1 MKQLT
6 LSSVLRL
13 AFVFCL
19 VLFLANSAPAQ
30 NTNSGDIRG
39 TVTDPAGAVVP
50 GASVTV
56 TNNDTG
62 VRREFVTNSVG
73 IYDTNSILPGTYT
86 ITFSKAGF
94 EKLVKTPIVLQ
105 VATITVDAQLAVG
118 ATTQEVT
125 VTSTL
130 EALKTEDAQQST
142 TLATHEMASL
152 PMVGPENGWMNFLTL
167 LPGAAGSPGYGGG
180 SGSTSNPGIDQAI
193 GGTAPYFSSY
203 LIDGGSIRLPAS
215 ANVDEQVTESIGELQ
230 IVAMNASAIYGG
242 GGNVFNLISKTGT
255 NKFHGTAYDYNQNDK
270 FNARD
275 AFNTTGAKARQ
286 RYNYTG
292 GALGGPIVKNK
303 VFFYF
308 NFENKIN
315 PSSSTATITVP
326 TDAMKAGCFN
336 PAIFGSQLTEGPG
349 HGNKPLTTNVAQCGA
364 YNPADLAIPTADMDP
379 VALKIQ
385 SYYVTATDQTL
396 LTNNYRYLAAATNPD
411 RKYFVR
417 MDFNLSEKNRVNLT
431 LLDHINPIHW
441 QYSPMCPI
449 QCQTSAGGGK
459 SAQITDVYTF
469 SPSLVNEFRFS
480 TVRQTNFFVTGSFG
494 KGYPAAIGLQYSK
507 ADVFPDVQING
518 TGGNGTFNAG
528 GDTNAIFVENTFDY
542 SDTLTMIR
550 GKHILHFGAEVLRN
564 QNNSTPWGNLH
575 GAQFTFTGQY
585 TGGNVGYADF
595 LMGDVQAW
603 SALNQPL
610 NGTRD
615 WNPMFFVQ
623 DDIKVRPNL
632 TVNLGLRW
640 EIHGGFYNQFNVAG
654 GFDPTLTNPITG
666 TPGSIWFAGLS
677 GERTMCFKTQYP
689 IVMPRLGFAWS
700 LTNNWV
706 LRGGVGQYS
715 AMWSSDTAGGEIGF
729 GSASLGTASAAP
741 GQPPVVQLSGT
752 GANLP
757 YILPSRNAA
766 DYNNEGN
773 GFIPYMP
780 YDLPAMKGWQWSGS
794 VQRRLPGNMV
804 IEAGYVGSHWNN
816 LEFLAD
822 DNQVP
827 ANKLGGGQAARPY
840 PQYLSIGIGAGGA
853 RTGQFNGIS
862 NYNAAEFS
870 LKKPFGHGLT
880 VDTNLTY
887 SRAKDSMG
895 SSGWG
900 THFGSIFYQDTYNVP
915 ANYAL
920 SNFDTPLAFK
930 GALIYALPL
939 GRGHRYASS
948 PGGDA
953 ALGGWQA
960 SALWVAQSGPPF
972 TVVMSSATNN
982 GALCNGC
989 SWYPN
994 LVGNPKVSN
1003 PSNAEWFNQLAYAT
1017 PTTNTFGNNP
1027 RNSLRGPGLTSINFS
1042 LAKSFSIPRWEQ
1054 GKLQIRMDAT
1064 NIFNHPCFGIP
1075 NNNLNATELA
1085 NGVYDPSIGRITG
1098 TTITGRVIQLSA
1110 RFSF

>member
-1 MKQLT
+1 MK
-6 LSSVLRL
+6 LSLNSVIRL

-50 GASVTV
+50 GATVTV
-56 TNNDTG
+56 TNTDTG
-62 VRREFVTNSVG
+62 VRRDFVTNSVG

-94 EKLVKTPIVLQ
+94 EKLVKTSIVLQ
-105 VATITVDAQLAVG
+105 VAIITVDAQLAVG

-142 TLATHEMASL
+142 TLAAHEMATL
-152 PMVGPENGWMNFLTL
+152 PMVGPENGWRNLLTL
-167 LPGAAGSPGYGGG
+167 LPGGSGTPGYGGG
-180 SGSTSNPGIDQAI
+180 SGNAGNPGVDQQID
-193 GGTAPYFSSY
+193 GTQPYFSSY

-215 ANVDEQVTESIGELQ
+215 ANIDEQVTESVAELQ
-230 IVAMNASAIYGG
+230 VIAMNASAQYGG
-242 GGNVFNLISKTGT
+242 GGDVFNLISKTGT
-255 NKFHGTAYDYNQNDK
+255 NQFHGAAYDYNQNDK

-275 AFNTTGAKARQ
+275 FFNSTGAKGRQ

-292 GALGGPIVKNK
+292 GALGGPIVKNR

-315 PSSSTATITVP
+315 PSTSTATITVP
-326 TDAMKAGCFN
+326 TDAMKAGCFD
-336 PAIFGSQLTEGPG
+336 PAIFGSHLTLDAA
-349 HGNKPLTTNVAQCGA
+349 HGGTPLTTNVAQCGA

-379 VALKIQ
+379 VALKTQ
-385 SYYVTATDQTL
+385 SYYVTATDQSL
-396 LTNNYRYLAAATNPD
+396 LSNNYRYLAASTSPD

-431 LLDHINPIHW
+431 LLDHINPLHFT
-441 QYSPMCPI
+441 YSPMCPI

-480 TVRQTNFFVTGSFG
+480 TVRQTNFYVTASLG
-494 KGYPAAIGLQYSK
+494 KGMPAAIGLQFSK
-507 ADVFPDVQING
+507 ADEFPAVSIG
-518 TGGNGTFNAG
+518 GVGGNGTFNSG
-528 GDTNAIFVENTFDY
+528 GDTNAIFVENSFDY

-550 GKHILHFGAEVLRN
+550 GKHILHFGADVLRN
-564 QNNSTPWGNLH
+564 QNNSTPWGSLK
-575 GAQFTFTGQY
+575 GAVLNFTGQY
-585 TGGNVGYADF
+585 TAGTGAEVGYADF
-595 LMGDVQAW
+595 LLGDVQSW
-603 SALNQPL
+603 SALNSPL

-623 DDIKVRPNL
+623 DDIKVRRNL
-632 TVNLGLRW
+632 TVNLGVRW

-654 GFDPTLTNPITG
+654 GFDPTLTNPITH
-666 TPGSIWFAGLS
+666 TPGSIWFAGLN
-677 GERTMCFKTQYP
+677 GARTKCFKTQYP

-700 LTNNWV
+700 LTDKWV
-706 LRGGVGQYS
+706 VRGGVGQYS

-729 GSASLGTASAAP
+729 GSQSLGTANAAP
-741 GQPPVVQLSGT
+741 GQPPVVQLDGT

-757 YILPSRNAA
+757 YILPSRNPA

-773 GFIPYMP
+773 GFIPYYP

-804 IEAGYVGSHWNN
+804 IEAAYVGSHWNN
-816 LEFLAD
+816 LMFLAD
-822 DNQVP
+822 VNQVP
-827 ANKLGGGQAARPY
+827 ADKLGGGQAARPY
-840 PQYLSIGIGAGGA
+840 PQYLGIGIGAGGA

-862 NYNAAEFS
+862 NYNSAQFS
-870 LKKPFGHGLT
+870 LKKPFGHGLS
-880 VDTNLTY
+880 VDANFTY
-887 SRAKDSMG
+887 SKMKDDMD

-900 THFGSIFYQDTYNVP
+900 TQFGPVYYQDAYNIS
-915 ANYAL
+915 ANYGL
-920 SNFDTPLAFK
+920 SNFDTPKALK
-930 GALIYALPL
+930 GAIIYAIPL
-939 GRGHRYASS
+939 GRGHRYLSS
-948 PGGDA
+948 AGGNA

-960 SALWVAQSGPPF
+960 STIFQAQSGVPITP
-972 TVVMSSATNN
+972 VMSSATNS
-982 GALCNGC
+982 GALDG

-1003 PSNAEWFNQLAYAT
+1003 PSTSEWFNQLAYAT
-1017 PTTNTFGNNP
+1017 PATNTFGNNP
-1027 RNSLRGPGLTSINFS
+1027 RNSLRGPDLTDVNFS
-1042 LAKSFSIPRWEQ
+1042 LAKSFNIPRWEQ
-1054 GKLQIRMDAT
+1054 GKIQIRMDAT
-1064 NIFNHPCFGIP
+1064 NFFNHPSFAEP
-1075 NNNLNATELA
+1075 NNNLNAAALA
-1085 NGVYDPSIGRITG
+1085 AGVADPSVGRITG